1 MGSPEMN
8 LNYDKIKNKYEH
20 GGNQWTSYSDL
31 FLVLSVVFLLLY
43 VVANLRSGTA
53 SIASGA
59 ALQSAKQEVE
69 DLKKQVKAYEVLR
82 EDYLKQG
89 ATGDEVKVYQDL
101 MDHLSLLEN
110 ESKTQHD
117 ELYKQAKEAEEKEH
131 QLNHYQALVKNII
144 SANLVAQSKIKKRDQ
159 TIDDKDKDI
168 GDLSRVV
175 QEKETEIR
183 TKQDEIAKNNQTIEQ
198 IDSQL
203 KKQIHEVQYAYRSK
217 KNSKAKLESEIAKLE
232 SESQGKIHSLKQAN
246 SQYVNQLQSA
256 QAEIEEKNR
265 KAEKLLASLNQTE
278 AQYQQTI
285 AALNQAHDESMK
297 RAQEAYEEG
306 LRKGTLSADE
316 KVRQEQAHRAEVEA
330 KNQAYNAKLQALQ
343 GQLAETEGN
352 IHNIEGKYQSSIAAL
367 QRNNGDLQRDLNAS
381 IQKLNE
387 QRTLAEEMKKALG
400 KKGIP
405 ADVDLKTGDVVIKFE
420 NEYFDSGS
428 AELKAGMKA
437 TLQKL
442 MPVYAKT
449 LFQNPKI
456 AKRISSVEIV
466 GFASPTYKGKYVDPD
481 SLSSEDR
488 VAVNYNMDLSYQ
500 RAKSIFETAFDTNQ
514 MSFENQKLLL
524 PLVKVS
530 GRSYLSSDN
539 RGGRNLS
546 SMEDLKK
553 SQRVIIKFNLRDE

>member
-1 MGSPEMN
+1 MN

-59 ALQSAKQEVE
+59 ALQAAKTEAE
-69 DLKKQVKAYEVLR
+69 ELKKQVKAYEVLR

-117 ELYKQAKEAEEKEH
+117 ELYKQAKEAENKEI

-168 GDLSRVV
+168 GDLGRVV
-175 QEKETEIR
+175 QEKENEIQ
-183 TKQDEIAKNNQTIEQ
+183 TKQSEIAKNNQTIEQ
-198 IDSQL
+198 IDEKLQ
-203 KKQIHEVQYAYRSK
+203 KQIQEVQYAYRSK
-217 KNSKAKLESEIAKLE
+217 KNSKAKLESEIAKLQN
-232 SESQGKIHSLKQAN
+232 ESQGKIRGLKQAN

-285 AALNQAHDESMK
+285 SALNQAHEESMK
-297 RAQEAYEEG
+297 HAQEAYEQG
-306 LRKGTLSADE
+306 LKKGTMSADE
-316 KVRQEQAHRAEVEA
+316 KIREEQAHRAEVEQ
-330 KNQAYNAKLQALQ
+330 KNQEYNARLQSLK
-343 GQLAETEGN
+343 GQLAQTQGS
-352 IHNIEGKYQSSIAAL
+352 IQNIEGKYQSSIAAL
-367 QRNNGDLQRDLNAS
+367 QRSNGDLQKNLTAS

-387 QRTLAEEMKKALG
+387 QRTLAEDMKKALG

-405 ADVDLKTGDVVIKFE
+405 ADVDLKTGDVVIRFE

-428 AELKAGMKA
+428 AELKDGMKA

-481 SLSSEDR
+481 SLSAEDR

-500 RAKSIFETAFDTNQ
+500 RAKAIFQTAFDTNQ

-530 GRSYLSSDN
+530 GRSYLSSET

>member
-1 MGSPEMN
+1 MN
-8 LNYDKIKNKYEH
+8 LNYEKIKNKYEH

-43 VVANLRSGTA
+43 VVANLRSGTS
-53 SIASGA
+53 SIAAGA
-59 ALQSAKQEVE
+59 ALQTAKTEVE
-69 DLKKQVKAYEVLR
+69 ELKKQVKAYEVLK

-89 ATGDEVKVYQDL
+89 ASGDEVKVYQDL
-101 MDHLSLLEN
+101 MEHLSLLES
-110 ESKTQHD
+110 ESKNKHD
-117 ELYKQAKEAEEKEH
+117 QLYKQAKEAEDKEN

-159 TIDDKDKDI
+159 TIDGKDKDI

-175 QEKETEIR
+175 QEKETEIQ
-183 TKQDEIAKNNQTIEQ
+183 TKETEIARNNQTIQQ
-198 IDSQL
+198 IDDKLRSQI
-203 KKQIHEVQYAYRSK
+203 QEVQYAYRSK
-217 KNSKAKLESEIAKLE
+217 KNSKEKLESEIARLE
-232 SESQGKIHSLKQAN
+232 NESRGKIRSLKQAN
-246 SQYVNQLQSA
+246 TQYVSQLQSA
-256 QAEIEEKNR
+256 QAAIEEKNR
-265 KAEKLLASLNQTE
+265 KAEQLLVSLNQTE

-285 AALNQAHDESMK
+285 TALNQAHDDTLK
-297 RAQEAYEEG
+297 KAQEAFDEG
-306 LRKGTLSADE
+306 LKKGTLSADQ
-316 KVRQEQAHRAEVEA
+316 KVREEQAHRAEVEK
-330 KNQAYNAKLQALQ
+330 KNQDYNNKLQVLK
-343 GQLAETEGN
+343 GQLADTQSSIQN
-352 IHNIEGKYQSSIAAL
+352 ISGKYQHSIAAL
-367 QRNNGDLQRDLNAS
+367 QRSNGDLQRNLTAS

-387 QRTLAEEMKKALG
+387 QKLLAEEMKRALA

-405 ADVDLKTGDVVIKFE
+405 ADVDLKTGDVVIRFD

-428 AELKAGMKA
+428 AELKSGMKT

-481 SLSSEDR
+481 SLSVSDR

-500 RAKSIFETAFDTNQ
+500 RAKAIFETTFDTEQ

-530 GRSYLSSDN
+530 GRSYLSSES

-546 SMEDLKK
+546 SMDDLKK
-553 SQRVIIKFNLRDE
+553 GQRVIIKFNLRDE